1 MLSDRYT
8 ASLAMSLLNEA
19 INAALREHD
28 VSQVGMP
35 GSVADALRSLLAPKA
50 AQAGLAPHD
59 THVEPD
65 ALQELVARLE
75 HAGYGEIIGSW
86 IGNGGNKTIK
96 PQQIAAALG
105 PIANDL
111 SRYSGLPREV
121 LVQELARLL
130 PAVIDRITPHG
141 NLPHTVAA
149 PSA

>member
-1 MLSDRYT
+1 VLSDRYT

-28 VSQVGMP
+28 VSHGMP
-35 GSVADALRSLLAPKA
+35 GSVADAVRSLLAPKA

-65 ALQELVARLE
+65 ALQELVARLQ

-86 IGNGGNKTIK
+86 IGNGGNKTIGS
-96 PQQIAAALG
+96 QQIAAALG

-111 SRYSGLPREV
+111 SRNSGLPREV

-141 NLPHTVAA
+141 NLPHTVAV
-149 PSA
+149 P

>member
-1 MLSDRYT
+1 MLSDRDT
-8 ASLAMSLLNEA
+8 VSLAMSLLEEA

-28 VSQVGMP
+28 VSQVGMA
-35 GSVADALRSLLAPKA
+35 GSSSVADALRSLLAPKA
-50 AQAGLAPHD
+50 VQAGLAPHD

-65 ALQELVARLE
+65 ALQEIVSRLE

-86 IGNGGNKTIK
+86 IGDGGNKTIE

-105 PIANDL
+105 PLANDL
-111 SRYSGLPREV
+111 SRNSGLPREM

-141 NLPHTVAA
+141 KLPHAVAA
-149 PSA
+149 P